1 MHQLPGNHRFPMVKY
16 ELIPQQL
23 LHEGLVEKE
32 NFFSPTIAK
41 DYWIEKAHDKEY
53 ISKLKQLAL
62 TKSEIRK
69 TGFPLSK
76 ELVDREYV
84 ITQGTLDCV
93 DFAIEYGA
101 SANIAGGTHHAF
113 RDRGEGFCLFN
124 DVAIGSY
131 YAIEKHQM
139 QSILIID
146 LDVHQGNGTASVLKN
161 NDKVFTFSMHVE
173 KNYPFHKEKSNLDIP
188 VKDGITG
195 QEYLKKLKENLGGM
209 FGGGSGTG
217 GASAGGGGLKS
228 SLVAIVLGVLVI
240 GYGFMGVYTLDEQE
254 RGVVLRFG
262 KVQEA
267 VVMPGLSWYP
277 PIVDQVIIHNTSRVR
292 SHPHDSEMLTEDENI
307 VKVKLTVQ
315 YVIDNVKR

>member
-1 MHQLPGNHRFPMVKY
+1 MHQLPEKHRFPMVKY

-32 NFFSPTIAK
+32 NFFSPTLAK

-53 ISKLKQLAL
+53 ISKLKHLTL

-76 ELVDREYV
+76 ELVNREYI

-93 DFAIEYGA
+93 DFAIKYGA

-131 YAIEKHQM
+131 YAIEKHKM

-146 LDVHQGNGTASVLKN
+146 LDVHQGNGTASILRDN
-161 NDKVFTFSMHVE
+161 QKVFTFSMHGE

-195 QEYLKKLKENLGGM
+195 KEYLKKLKENLDFLSDELSPDIIFYISGVDILNTDKLGRLAVKRDDCKKRDDM
-209 FGGGSGTG
+209 VFEFSKKSKAPIVTVMGGGYSEKIYDIVEAHCNTF
-217 GASAGGGGLKS
+217 KS
-228 SLVAIVLGVLVI
+228 MLSL
-240 GYGFMGVYTLDEQE
+240 F
-254 RGVVLRFG
+254 
-262 KVQEA
+262 
-267 VVMPGLSWYP
+267 
-277 PIVDQVIIHNTSRVR
+277 
-292 SHPHDSEMLTEDENI
+292 
-307 VKVKLTVQ
+307 
-315 YVIDNVKR
+315 

>member
-1 MHQLPGNHRFPMVKY
+1 MHELQGNHRFPMVKY

-23 LHEGLVEKE
+23 IHEGLVEKE
-32 NFFSPTIAK
+32 NFFSPTLAK

-53 ISKLKQLAL
+53 ITKLNHLAL

-76 ELVDREYV
+76 ELVNREYI

-93 DFAIEYGA
+93 DFAIKYGA

-131 YAIEKHQM
+131 YAIEKHQK

-146 LDVHQGNGTASVLKN
+146 LDVHQGNGTASIFKDN
-161 NDKVFTFSMHVE
+161 HKVFTFSMHGE
-173 KNYPFHKEKSNLDIP
+173 KNYPFHKENSNLDIP

-195 QEYLKKLKENLGGM
+195 KEYLKKLKENLDFLSDELSPDIIFYISGVDILDTDKLGRLAVKRDDCKKRDEM
-209 FGGGSGTG
+209 VFEFSKKCKAPIVTVMGGGYSKKIYDIVEAHCNTF
-217 GASAGGGGLKS
+217 KS
-228 SLVAIVLGVLVI
+228 MLSL
-240 GYGFMGVYTLDEQE
+240 F
-254 RGVVLRFG
+254 
-262 KVQEA
+262 
-267 VVMPGLSWYP
+267 
-277 PIVDQVIIHNTSRVR
+277 
-292 SHPHDSEMLTEDENI
+292 
-307 VKVKLTVQ
+307 
-315 YVIDNVKR
+315 

>member
-32 NFFSPTIAK
+32 NFFSPTLAK

-76 ELVDREYV
+76 ELVNREYV

-161 NDKVFTFSMHVE
+161 NDKVFTFSMHGE

-195 QEYLKKLKENLGGM
+195 QEYLKKLKENLDFLSNELSPDIIFYISGVDILDTDKLGRLAVKREDCKKRDDM
-209 FGGGSGTG
+209 VFEFSKKCKAPIVTVMGGGYSEKIYDIVEAHCNTF
-217 GASAGGGGLKS
+217 KS
-228 SLVAIVLGVLVI
+228 MLSL
-240 GYGFMGVYTLDEQE
+240 F
-254 RGVVLRFG
+254 
-262 KVQEA
+262 
-267 VVMPGLSWYP
+267 
-277 PIVDQVIIHNTSRVR
+277 
-292 SHPHDSEMLTEDENI
+292 
-307 VKVKLTVQ
+307 
-315 YVIDNVKR
+315 

>member
-1 MHQLPGNHRFPMVKY
+1 MHELPGNHRFPMVKY

-32 NFFSPTIAK
+32 NFFSPTLAK

-53 ISKLKQLAL
+53 ITKLNHLAL

-76 ELVDREYV
+76 ELVNREYI

-93 DFAIEYGA
+93 DFAIKYGS

-131 YAIEKHQM
+131 YAIEKHQK
-139 QSILIID
+139 QSILVID
-146 LDVHQGNGTASVLKN
+146 LDVHQGNGTASILKDN
-161 NDKVFTFSMHVE
+161 HKVFTFSMHGE
-173 KNYPFHKEKSNLDIP
+173 KNYPFHKENSNLDTP

-195 QEYLKKLKENLGGM
+195 KEYLKKLKENLDFLSDELSPDIIFYISGVDILDTDKLGRLAVKRDDCKKRDEM
-209 FGGGSGTG
+209 VFEFSKKCKAPIITVMGGGYSEKIYDIVEAHCNTF
-217 GASAGGGGLKS
+217 KS
-228 SLVAIVLGVLVI
+228 MLSL
-240 GYGFMGVYTLDEQE
+240 F
-254 RGVVLRFG
+254 
-262 KVQEA
+262 
-267 VVMPGLSWYP
+267 
-277 PIVDQVIIHNTSRVR
+277 
-292 SHPHDSEMLTEDENI
+292 
-307 VKVKLTVQ
+307 
-315 YVIDNVKR
+315 

>member
-1 MHQLPGNHRFPMVKY
+1 MLQLPGNHRFPMVKY

-32 NFFSPTIAK
+32 NFFSPILAK

-53 ISKLKQLAL
+53 ISKLKHLTL

-76 ELVDREYV
+76 ELVNREYI

-93 DFAIEYGA
+93 DFAIKYGA

-146 LDVHQGNGTASVLKN
+146 LDVHQGNGTASILKDN
-161 NDKVFTFSMHVE
+161 HKIFTFSMHGE

-195 QEYLKKLKENLGGM
+195 REYLKKLKENLDFLSDKLSPDIIFYISGVDILNTDKLGRLAVKRDDCKKRDEM
-209 FGGGSGTG
+209 VFEFSKKCKAPIVTVMGGGYSEKIYDIVEAHCNTF
-217 GASAGGGGLKS
+217 KS
-228 SLVAIVLGVLVI
+228 MLSL
-240 GYGFMGVYTLDEQE
+240 F
-254 RGVVLRFG
+254 
-262 KVQEA
+262 
-267 VVMPGLSWYP
+267 
-277 PIVDQVIIHNTSRVR
+277 
-292 SHPHDSEMLTEDENI
+292 
-307 VKVKLTVQ
+307 
-315 YVIDNVKR
+315 

>member
-23 LHEGLVEKE
+23 LHEGLVEKG
-32 NFFSPTIAK
+32 NFFSPTLAK

-53 ISKLKQLAL
+53 ISKLKHLSL
-62 TKSEIRK
+62 SKSEIRK

-76 ELVDREYV
+76 ELVNREYV

-146 LDVHQGNGTASVLKN
+146 LDVHQGNGTASILKD
-161 NDKVFTFSMHVE
+161 NDKVFTFSMHGE

-188 VKDGITG
+188 VKDGIKG
-195 QEYLKKLKENLGGM
+195 KEYLKKLKENLDFLSNELSPDIIFYISGVDILDTDKLGRLAVKRDDCKKRDDM
-209 FGGGSGTG
+209 VFEFSKKCKAPIVTVMGGGYSEKIYDIVEAHCNTF
-217 GASAGGGGLKS
+217 KS
-228 SLVAIVLGVLVI
+228 MLSL
-240 GYGFMGVYTLDEQE
+240 F
-254 RGVVLRFG
+254 
-262 KVQEA
+262 
-267 VVMPGLSWYP
+267 
-277 PIVDQVIIHNTSRVR
+277 
-292 SHPHDSEMLTEDENI
+292 
-307 VKVKLTVQ
+307 
-315 YVIDNVKR
+315 

>member
-1 MHQLPGNHRFPMVKY
+1 MVKY

-32 NFFSPTIAK
+32 NFFSPTLAK

-53 ISKLKQLAL
+53 ISKLKHLAL

-76 ELVDREYV
+76 ELVNREYI

-93 DFAIEYGA
+93 DFAIKYGA

-124 DVAIGSY
+124 DIAIGSY
-131 YAIEKHQM
+131 YAIEKHKM

-146 LDVHQGNGTASVLKN
+146 LDVHQGNGTACILKDN
-161 NDKVFTFSMHVE
+161 QKVFTFSMHGE

-188 VKDGITG
+188 IKDGITG
-195 QEYLKKLKENLGGM
+195 KEYLKKLKENLDFLSDELSPDIIFYISGVDILDTDKLGRLAVKRGDCKIRDEM
-209 FGGGSGTG
+209 VFEFSKKCKAPIVTVMGGGYSEKIYDIVEAHCNTF
-217 GASAGGGGLKS
+217 KS
-228 SLVAIVLGVLVI
+228 MLSL
-240 GYGFMGVYTLDEQE
+240 F
-254 RGVVLRFG
+254 
-262 KVQEA
+262 
-267 VVMPGLSWYP
+267 
-277 PIVDQVIIHNTSRVR
+277 
-292 SHPHDSEMLTEDENI
+292 
-307 VKVKLTVQ
+307 
-315 YVIDNVKR
+315 

>member
-1 MHQLPGNHRFPMVKY
+1 MHQLPEKHRFPMVKY

-32 NFFSPTIAK
+32 NFFSPTLAK

-53 ISKLKQLAL
+53 ISKLKHLTL
-62 TKSEIRK
+62 TKTEIRK

-76 ELVDREYV
+76 ELVNREYI

-93 DFAIEYGA
+93 DFAIKYGA

-131 YAIEKHQM
+131 YAIEKHKM

-146 LDVHQGNGTASVLKN
+146 LDVHQGNGTASILRD
-161 NDKVFTFSMHVE
+161 NDNVFTFSMHGE
-173 KNYPFHKEKSNLDIP
+173 KNYPFHKENSNLDVP

-195 QEYLKKLKENLGGM
+195 KEYLKKLKENLDFLSDELSPDIIFYISGVDILNTDKLGRLAVKRDDCKKRDDM
-209 FGGGSGTG
+209 VFEFSKKSKAPIVTVMGGGYSEKIYDIVEAHCNTF
-217 GASAGGGGLKS
+217 KS
-228 SLVAIVLGVLVI
+228 MLSL
-240 GYGFMGVYTLDEQE
+240 F
-254 RGVVLRFG
+254 
-262 KVQEA
+262 
-267 VVMPGLSWYP
+267 
-277 PIVDQVIIHNTSRVR
+277 
-292 SHPHDSEMLTEDENI
+292 
-307 VKVKLTVQ
+307 
-315 YVIDNVKR
+315 